1 MGNDYRH
8 NMKKPNL
15 HKEKNYIEKSE
26 VQNYKDAKLREVD
39 EDIIGVHEE
48 HKMAIAVQSV
58 FSPFILYF

>member
-15 HKEKNYIEKSE
+15 HIEKNYIDKSQ
-26 VQNYKDAKLREVD
+26 VQDEKLRVID

-48 HKMAIAVQSV
+48 HKMAIAAQSA
-58 FSPFILYF
+58 FPPFILCF